1 MAVYRS
7 TITRRYTAMTLSPE
21 SEPESGDLRS
31 ASDPEAP
38 PTYPA
43 RDFLCLDCVVAGDC
57 NPQSLLCLWRAD
69 RSQPP
74 DEREVQLL
82 LAVDRLSVTGDAV
95 DVADVAR
102 LVSVRT
108 STAEARMQRAEEAGL
123 VAYGDGPEG
132 LQLTAEGCDLEAPWR
147 GSARIFDGW
156 EGLLLLPGW
165 GAGSSVDAPHLAQ
178 DVERLVRGPLD
189 LVLPPGLVELALI
202 AQQASEAGTEL
213 AMKRNEPGIVVDGD
227 GANER
232 VRRCRRG
239 LDQPYLR
246 ALFLHELPLRS
257 A

>member
-82 LAVDRLSVTGDAV
+82 SAVDRLSAVGPAHDGAAGHAVTV
-95 DVADVAR
+95 KDVAR
-102 LVSVRT
+102 LVGVSASAVG
-108 STAEARMQRAEEAGL
+108 ARVERAVEAGL

-165 GAGSSVDAPHLAQ
+165 GAGS
-178 DVERLVRGPLD
+178 
-189 LVLPPGLVELALI
+189 
-202 AQQASEAGTEL
+202 
-213 AMKRNEPGIVVDGD
+213 
-227 GANER
+227 
-232 VRRCRRG
+232 
-239 LDQPYLR
+239 
-246 ALFLHELPLRS
+246 
-257 A
+257 